1 VGVGEVEERRGAE
14 GAALKERFEYMTKEQ
29 GKGKKK
35 AIVAVARKLGVLLLM
50 LMKNGTCYEVRHFKA
65 GRRGAKSAELLAAV
79 KKPFAEALSA

>member
-1 VGVGEVEERRGAE
+1 
-14 GAALKERFEYMTKEQ
+14 MTKIQ

-35 AIVAVARKLGVLLLM
+35 AIVAVARKLGVLP
-50 LMKNGTCYEVRHFKA
+50 LMKNGTCYEVRHFNV